1 MNNHWRTTT
10 LSTVIALSLV
20 LAGCSSNTNTDANS
34 DANANGE
41 NKPKGEAAAGVSK
54 TGFPIVAQPLVQK
67 MFARIAP
74 VNGPFKDM
82 PVFQD
87 YEKLS
92 NVQADFTEVPTDGF
106 QEKKNLL
113 FASNE
118 LPDVLFRAGLTP
130 LETIRYG
137 TAGQLIP
144 LEKLIDDYAPN
155 FKKLMDQY
163 PEIRSAITTPEGHI
177 YSLPTVVTLGAARTD
192 KKWINQAWLKKL
204 NLKEPATTEDLYNVL
219 VAFRDGDPNGNGKP
233 DEIPMTARASGGP
246 GLGLPVVAM
255 MGGSFGLDNQLGYN
269 INLTDGKVDI
279 WMGSERNKEL
289 LQYLNKLYGEKLLD
303 PEVFS
308 HKEADYLAKQ
318 GSGNAGFFFDQT
330 NNPFL
335 EIADQYTGIA
345 PPEGPHGDRIQSQ
358 GAPVPRDFG
367 SFAITSVNKTPEA
380 ALRWVDYFYSDEG
393 STLLRFGREGEHY
406 ELKDG
411 MPYYKEDFLKSGN
424 QAKITPYAGGGAPHL
439 ISEKVASF
447 INPPQVQE
455 AQKKLDPY
463 MPKVRYASPMFD
475 EETARKVDVLRTD
488 IDKYYEEQ
496 STKFIAGAISFD
508 KWDEFE
514 ATLAK
519 LNIDELEQIYQTA
532 YDAMQK

>member
-1 MNNHWRTTT
+1 MRHKRGKLTI
-10 LSTVIALSLV
+10 STMMAISLAI
-20 LAGCSSNTNTDANS
+20 AGCSNADEGTNAAANNEAAS
-34 DANANGE
+34 EGE
-41 NKPKGEAAAGVSK
+41 NAKATVS
-54 TGFPIVAQPLVQK
+54 TSGFPIVQEPISFT

-92 NVQADFTEVPTDGF
+92 NIKAEFTEVPTDGF

-137 TAGQLIP
+137 TAGQLLP
-144 LEKLIDDYAPN
+144 LENLIGEYAPN
-155 FKKLMDQY
+155 FKQLMDAY

-177 YSLPTVVTLGAARTD
+177 YALPTIVTLGAARTD

-204 NLKEPATTEDLYNVL
+204 NLQEPQTTEDLYNVL
-219 VAFRDGDPNGNGKP
+219 VAFRDKDPNGNGKP
-233 DEIPMTARASGGP
+233 DEIPMTARASSGP
-246 GLGLPVVAM
+246 GLGLPVVNM
-255 MGGSFGLDNQLGYN
+255 MSGSFGLDNQLGYN
-269 INLTDGKVDI
+269 INLADGKVEI
-279 WMGSERNKEL
+279 WMGNDRNKEL
-289 LQYLNKLYGEKLLD
+289 LQYLNKLYSEKLLD

-308 HKEADYLAKQ
+308 QKEAEYLAKQ
-318 GSGNAGFFFDQT
+318 GSGNTGFFFDQT

-335 EIADQYTGIA
+335 PIADQYTGIA
-345 PPEGPHGDRIQSQ
+345 PLEGPHGDRLQSQ

-367 SFAITSVNKTPEA
+367 SFAIASVNEHPEA
-380 ALRWVDYFYSDEG
+380 ALRWVDYFYGEEG

-411 MPYYKEDFLKSGN
+411 IPYYTEQFLQSGN

-439 ISEKVASF
+439 ISDKVASF

-463 MPKVRYASPMFD
+463 MPEIRYAAPMFD
-475 EETARKVDVLRTD
+475 EETARKVDVLRND

-496 STKFIAGAISFD
+496 STKFIAGAIGFE
-508 KWDEFE
+508 KWDEFQ
-514 ATLAK
+514 ATLK
-519 LNIDELEQIYQTA
+519 KMGLEDLQQIYQTA
-532 YDAMQK
+532 YDAMEK

>member
-1 MNNHWRTTT
+1 MMYKYWGKATICAM
-10 LSTVIALSLV
+10 IAFSLV
-20 LAGCSSNTNTDANS
+20 AAGCQSGSSTN
-34 DANANGE
+34 
-41 NKPKGEAAAGVSK
+41 NKTEAKGSSEVVVSK
-54 TGFPIVAQPLVQK
+54 EGFPIVQETIKLS
-67 MFARIAP
+67 MFTRIAP
-74 VNGPFKDM
+74 ANGPFKDM

-87 YEKLS
+87 YEKMS
-92 NVQADFTEVPTDGF
+92 NVQVTFTEVPTDGF

-118 LPDVLFRAGLTP
+118 LPDVLFRSGLTP
-130 LETIRYG
+130 LEAIRYG

-144 LEKLIDDYAPN
+144 LESLIDDYAPN

-163 PEIRSAITTPEGHI
+163 PEIQSAITTPEGHI
-177 YSLPTVVTLGAARTD
+177 YALPAVVTLGAARTD

-204 NLKEPATTEDLYNVL
+204 NLKEPETTEDLYNVL
-219 VAFRDGDPNGNGKP
+219 VAFRDNDPNGNGKP
-233 DEIPMTARASGGP
+233 DEIPMTARASSGP
-246 GLGLPVVAM
+246 GLGLPVVSM
-255 MGGSFGLDNQLGYN
+255 MSGSFGLDMQLGYN
-269 INLTDGKVDI
+269 INLEDGKVNI

-289 LQYLNKLYGEKLLD
+289 LQYLNKLYSEKLLD

-308 HKEADYLAKQ
+308 QKEAQYLAKQ
-318 GSGNAGFFFDQT
+318 GSGTVGFFFDQT

-345 PPEGPHGDRIQSQ
+345 PLEGPHGDRLQSQ

-367 SFAITSVNKTPEA
+367 AFAVTSVNKNPEA

-411 MPYYKEDFLKSGN
+411 VPYYKEDFLKSGN

-439 ISEKVASF
+439 ISDKVASY

-455 AQKKLDPY
+455 AQSKLDPF
-463 MPKVRYASPMFD
+463 MPKTRYAAPMFD
-475 EETARKVDVLRTD
+475 EETARKVDVLRND

-496 STKFIAGAISFD
+496 STKFIAGMLSFD
-508 KWDEFE
+508 KWDEFQ
-514 ATLAK
+514 ATLQK
-519 LNIDELEQIYQTA
+519 MNIDELEKLYQDA
-532 YDAMQK
+532 YDAMKK